1 MKGFKIMFSQPRII
15 KASDQLLN
23 FTGNAIKNY
32 PQNFKDQTEFLKVA
46 IDKKQLSYWPL
57 S

>member
-32 PQNFKDQTEFLKVA
+32 PQNFKGQTEFL
-46 IDKKQLSYWPL
+46 
-57 S
+57 